1 MAQNSELYAIVNQ
14 KCPRCRKGNIWK
26 YNSWLPQKFEKMNAE
41 CSHCGLHFEVEP
53 GFFIGAMYVSYAF
66 SLGII
71 ATVFLTLRYLLNDPP
86 VWVYMSG
93 VIVVSLLLVPFSFRY
108 ARTIFLHL
116 FGGVDYS
123 SSMAE
128 AKSHG
133 K

>member
-1 MAQNSELYAIVNQ
+1 
-14 KCPRCRKGNIWK
+14 
-26 YNSWLPQKFEKMNAE
+26 MNAE

-71 ATVFLTLRYLLNDPP
+71 AT
-86 VWVYMSG
+86 
-93 VIVVSLLLVPFSFRY
+93 LLVPFSFRY